1 MYLVREA
8 GSSPCCYQW
17 ILYAFSLPTIK
28 ADSGPALCRKPILPP
43 EQKGR
48 VHRSRPELSDPGF
61 SCLNLHRSWL
71 LIQFPFHGGQSRKAP
86 DSDAAGCVH
95 SRGRTADPRVAA
107 SEARAEDQDRWPDR
121 RAPRAQRAC
130 PPTAKGFCFLADEVP
145 DGMVNVV
152 VPPGVL
158 FLSGK
163 FCPGDLGRHA
173 GDLPLLNLEYDHGI
187 AIIPPREFLRPF
199 GPPPGPQPSLLPWYG
214 ELAAIGQAGF
224 VDWQSRE

>member
-1 MYLVREA
+1 MRASLEGHLTATRRDAFTRTGAQPIRE
-8 GSSPCCYQW
+8 
-17 ILYAFSLPTIK
+17 LPHLKHGQKIK
-28 ADSGPALCRKPILPP
+28 IDG
-43 EQKGR
+43 
-48 VHRSRPELSDPGF
+48 
-61 SCLNLHRSWL
+61 
-71 LIQFPFHGGQSRKAP
+71 LI
-86 DSDAAGCVH
+86 
-95 SRGRTADPRVAA
+95 VA
-107 SEARAEDQDRWPDR
+107 RQH
-121 RAPRAQRAC
+121 